1 MRFSIAAVAA
11 IAVIASTPLA
21 FAAGNSAKS
30 YAPGQEMQRNG
41 GPVPGTTGA
50 SGYAPGHLKRAT
62 SERGASKYAPG
73 HLKLRH
79 HARAHRAIRST
90 TGMAPAATKTAPTLR
105 HGR

>member
-41 GPVPGTTGA
+41 GPVAGTTGA

-62 SERGASKYAPG
+62 RHSASKYAPG